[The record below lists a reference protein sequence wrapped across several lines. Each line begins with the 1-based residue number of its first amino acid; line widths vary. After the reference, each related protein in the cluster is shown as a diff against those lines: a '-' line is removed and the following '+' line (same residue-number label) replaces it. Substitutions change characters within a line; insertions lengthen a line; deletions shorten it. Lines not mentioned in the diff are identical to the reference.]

1 MRSFGQLWPT
11 LKRLLAYGSPW
22 RKPLSVA
29 VMMLWIAAAAE
40 VSGPLLIS
48 YFIDNMVA
56 RHHLPLGKV
65 AGLAAAYVGLQFLAA
80 GLHYAQSLLFNR
92 AAVGVV
98 QSLRTDVMD
107 AALRQPLSAFDTQPV
122 GQLISRVTNDTEVIR
137 DLYVTVVATVLRS
150 AALIGAMLVAMFSL
164 DWRMALV
171 AILIFPAVLT
181 VMIIY
186 QRYSTPI
193 VRRVRAYL
201 ADINDGFNEII
212 NGMSVIQ
219 QFRQQARFGER
230 MGEASRSHY
239 MARMQ
244 TLRLDGFLLR
254 PLLSLFSALILCG
267 LLMLFSFT
275 SAGTIEVGVLYAF
288 ISYLSR
294 LNEPL
299 IELTTQQSMLQ
310 QAVVAGERVF
320 ELMDRP
326 RQRYG
331 SDDRPLQSGAIDID
345 HLSFAYRDDN
355 LVLQDITL
363 SVPSRSFVALVGHTG
378 SGKSTLASLLMGYYP
393 LTQGEIRLDGR
404 EISSLNHRVLRQGVA
419 MVQQDPVVMADT
431 FLANVTLGRDVSE
444 AQVWQALET
453 VQLADLARGLSDGLH
468 THLGEQGN
476 TLSVGQKQ
484 LLALAERIRFSA
496 VLIFVV
502 VWFTLSYIPIAHMVW
517 GGGLLAAHGA
527 LDFAGGTVVHINA
540 AIAGLVGAYLIGKRV
555 GFGKEAFKPHNL
567 PMVFTGTAIL
577 YIGWFGFNAGSAGS
591 ANEIAALAFVNTVVA
606 TAAAILGWII
616 GEWTLRGKPSLL
628 GACSGA
634 IAGLVGVTPACGYVG
649 VGGAL
654 VIGVIAGLA
663 GLWGV
668 TMLKRL
674 LRVDDPCDVFGV
686 HGVCGIVGCILTG
699 VFAASSLGGVGFV
712 DGVTMGH
719 QVMVQL
725 ESIAITVVW
734 SGVVAF
740 VGYKLADILVG
751 LRVPEE
757 QEREGLDVNSHGENA
772 YNA

>member
-1 MRSFGQLWPT
+1 MKIAMIKTT
-11 LKRLLAYGSPW
+11 LASMVLLPGLTMAAPAVADKADNAFMMISTALVLFMTIPGIALFYGGLI
-22 RKPLSVA
+22 RAKNVLS
-29 VMMLWIAAAAE
+29 ML
-40 VSGPLLIS
+40 
-48 YFIDNMVA
+48 
-56 RHHLPLGKV
+56 
-65 AGLAAAYVGLQFLAA
+65 
-80 GLHYAQSLLFNR
+80 
-92 AAVGVV
+92 
-98 QSLRTDVMD
+98 
-107 AALRQPLSAFDTQPV
+107 TQ
-122 GQLISRVTNDTEVIR
+122 
-137 DLYVTVVATVLRS
+137 VTVTF
-150 AALIGAMLVAMFSL
+150 ALVCILWVVYGYSLAFGEGNHFFGNVEGAMLKNI
-164 DWRMALV
+164 ALT
-171 AILIFPAVLT
+171 AVT
-181 VMIIY
+181 GTIY
-186 QRYSTPI
+186 QYI
-193 VRRVRAYL
+193 HV
-201 ADINDGFNEII
+201 
-212 NGMSVIQ
+212 
-219 QFRQQARFGER
+219 
-230 MGEASRSHY
+230 
-239 MARMQ
+239 
-244 TLRLDGFLLR
+244 
-254 PLLSLFSALILCG
+254 
-267 LLMLFSFT
+267 
-275 SAGTIEVGVLYAF
+275 AF
-288 ISYLSR
+288 
-294 LNEPL
+294 
-299 IELTTQQSMLQ
+299 Q
-310 QAVVAGERVF
+310 G
-320 ELMDRP
+320 
-326 RQRYG
+326 
-331 SDDRPLQSGAIDID
+331 
-345 HLSFAYRDDN
+345 SFAC
-355 LVLQDITL
+355 IT
-363 SVPSRSFVALVGHTG
+363 VG
-378 SGKSTLASLLMGYYP
+378 L
-393 LTQGEIRLDGR
+393 I
-404 EISSLNHRVLRQGVA
+404 
-419 MVQQDPVVMADT
+419 
-431 FLANVTLGRDVSE
+431 
-444 AQVWQALET
+444 
-453 VQLADLARGLSDGLH
+453 
-468 THLGEQGN
+468 
-476 TLSVGQKQ
+476 VG
-484 LLALAERIRFSA
+484 ALAERIRFSA

-577 YIGWFGFNAGSAGS
+577 YIGWFGFNAGSASS

-725 ESIAITVVW
+725 ESIAITVAW

>member
-1 MRSFGQLWPT
+1 M
-11 LKRLLAYGSPW
+11 K
-22 RKPLSVA
+22 
-29 VMMLWIAAAAE
+29 IA
-40 VSGPLLIS
+40 
-48 YFIDNMVA
+48 
-56 RHHLPLGKV
+56 
-65 AGLAAAYVGLQFLAA
+65 
-80 GLHYAQSLLFNR
+80 
-92 AAVGVV
+92 
-98 QSLRTDVMD
+98 
-107 AALRQPLSAFDTQPV
+107 
-122 GQLISRVTNDTEVIR
+122 
-137 DLYVTVVATVLRS
+137 
-150 AALIGAMLVAMFSL
+150 
-164 DWRMALV
+164 
-171 AILIFPAVLT
+171 
-181 VMIIY
+181 MIK
-186 QRYSTPI
+186 T
-193 VRRVRAYL
+193 
-201 ADINDGFNEII
+201 
-212 NGMSVIQ
+212 
-219 QFRQQARFGER
+219 
-230 MGEASRSHY
+230 
-239 MARMQ
+239 
-244 TLRLDGFLLR
+244 
-254 PLLSLFSALILCG
+254 
-267 LLMLFSFT
+267 
-275 SAGTIEVGVLYAF
+275 
-288 ISYLSR
+288 
-294 LNEPL
+294 
-299 IELTTQQSMLQ
+299 
-310 QAVVAGERVF
+310 
-320 ELMDRP
+320 
-326 RQRYG
+326 
-331 SDDRPLQSGAIDID
+331 
-345 HLSFAYRDDN
+345 
-355 LVLQDITL
+355 
-363 SVPSRSFVALVGHTG
+363 
-378 SGKSTLASLLMGYYP
+378 TLASLALLPGLTIAAPAVADKADSAFMMICTALVLFMTIPGIALFYGGLIRAKNVLSM
-393 LTQGEIRLDGR
+393 LTQVTVTFALVCILWVVYGYSLAFGEG
-404 EISSLNHRVLRQGVA
+404 NH
-419 MVQQDPVVMADT
+419 
-431 FLANVTLGRDVSE
+431 FF
-444 AQVWQALET
+444 
-453 VQLADLARGLSDGLH
+453 
-468 THLGEQGN
+468 GN
-476 TLSVGQKQ
+476 TDGAMLKNIALTAVTGTIYQYIHVAFQGSFACITVG
-484 LLALAERIRFSA
+484 LIVGALAERIRFSA

-674 LRVDDPCDVFGV
+674 LRVDDTCDVFGV
-686 HGVCGIVGCILTG
+686 HGVCGIIGCILTG

>member
-1 MRSFGQLWPT
+1 M
-11 LKRLLAYGSPW
+11 K
-22 RKPLSVA
+22 
-29 VMMLWIAAAAE
+29 IA
-40 VSGPLLIS
+40 
-48 YFIDNMVA
+48 
-56 RHHLPLGKV
+56 
-65 AGLAAAYVGLQFLAA
+65 
-80 GLHYAQSLLFNR
+80 
-92 AAVGVV
+92 
-98 QSLRTDVMD
+98 
-107 AALRQPLSAFDTQPV
+107 
-122 GQLISRVTNDTEVIR
+122 
-137 DLYVTVVATVLRS
+137 
-150 AALIGAMLVAMFSL
+150 
-164 DWRMALV
+164 
-171 AILIFPAVLT
+171 
-181 VMIIY
+181 MIK
-186 QRYSTPI
+186 T
-193 VRRVRAYL
+193 
-201 ADINDGFNEII
+201 
-212 NGMSVIQ
+212 
-219 QFRQQARFGER
+219 
-230 MGEASRSHY
+230 
-239 MARMQ
+239 
-244 TLRLDGFLLR
+244 
-254 PLLSLFSALILCG
+254 
-267 LLMLFSFT
+267 
-275 SAGTIEVGVLYAF
+275 
-288 ISYLSR
+288 
-294 LNEPL
+294 
-299 IELTTQQSMLQ
+299 
-310 QAVVAGERVF
+310 
-320 ELMDRP
+320 
-326 RQRYG
+326 
-331 SDDRPLQSGAIDID
+331 
-345 HLSFAYRDDN
+345 
-355 LVLQDITL
+355 
-363 SVPSRSFVALVGHTG
+363 
-378 SGKSTLASLLMGYYP
+378 TLASLALLPGLTIAAPAVADKADSAFMMICTALVLFMTIPGIALFYGGLIRAKNVLSM
-393 LTQGEIRLDGR
+393 LTQVTVTFALVCILWVVYGYSLAFGEG
-404 EISSLNHRVLRQGVA
+404 NHFFGNVEGAMLKNIALTAVTGTIYQYIHVAFQGSFA
-419 MVQQDPVVMADT
+419 CI
-431 FLANVTLGRDVSE
+431 
-444 AQVWQALET
+444 T
-453 VQLADLARGLSDGLH
+453 VGLI
-468 THLGEQGN
+468 
-476 TLSVGQKQ
+476 VG
-484 LLALAERIRFSA
+484 ALAERIRFSA

-502 VWFTLSYIPIAHMVW
+502 VWFTLSYVPIAHMVW

>member
-1 MRSFGQLWPT
+1 
-11 LKRLLAYGSPW
+11 
-22 RKPLSVA
+22 
-29 VMMLWIAAAAE
+29 
-40 VSGPLLIS
+40 
-48 YFIDNMVA
+48 
-56 RHHLPLGKV
+56 
-65 AGLAAAYVGLQFLAA
+65 
-80 GLHYAQSLLFNR
+80 
-92 AAVGVV
+92 
-98 QSLRTDVMD
+98 
-107 AALRQPLSAFDTQPV
+107 
-122 GQLISRVTNDTEVIR
+122 
-137 DLYVTVVATVLRS
+137 
-150 AALIGAMLVAMFSL
+150 
-164 DWRMALV
+164 
-171 AILIFPAVLT
+171 
-181 VMIIY
+181 MIK
-186 QRYSTPI
+186 T
-193 VRRVRAYL
+193 
-201 ADINDGFNEII
+201 
-212 NGMSVIQ
+212 
-219 QFRQQARFGER
+219 
-230 MGEASRSHY
+230 
-239 MARMQ
+239 
-244 TLRLDGFLLR
+244 
-254 PLLSLFSALILCG
+254 
-267 LLMLFSFT
+267 
-275 SAGTIEVGVLYAF
+275 
-288 ISYLSR
+288 
-294 LNEPL
+294 
-299 IELTTQQSMLQ
+299 
-310 QAVVAGERVF
+310 
-320 ELMDRP
+320 
-326 RQRYG
+326 
-331 SDDRPLQSGAIDID
+331 
-345 HLSFAYRDDN
+345 
-355 LVLQDITL
+355 
-363 SVPSRSFVALVGHTG
+363 
-378 SGKSTLASLLMGYYP
+378 TLASLALLPGLTIAAPAVADKADSAFMMICTALVLFMTIPGIALFYGGLIRAKNVLSM
-393 LTQGEIRLDGR
+393 LTQVTVTFALVCILWVVYGYSLAFGEG
-404 EISSLNHRVLRQGVA
+404 NH
-419 MVQQDPVVMADT
+419 
-431 FLANVTLGRDVSE
+431 FF
-444 AQVWQALET
+444 
-453 VQLADLARGLSDGLH
+453 
-468 THLGEQGN
+468 GN
-476 TLSVGQKQ
+476 TDGAMLKNIALTAVTGTIYQYIHVAFQGSFACITVG
-484 LLALAERIRFSA
+484 LIVGALAERIRFSA

-567 PMVFTGTAIL
+567 PMVFIGTAIL

>member
-1 MRSFGQLWPT
+1 M
-11 LKRLLAYGSPW
+11 K
-22 RKPLSVA
+22 
-29 VMMLWIAAAAE
+29 IA
-40 VSGPLLIS
+40 
-48 YFIDNMVA
+48 
-56 RHHLPLGKV
+56 
-65 AGLAAAYVGLQFLAA
+65 
-80 GLHYAQSLLFNR
+80 
-92 AAVGVV
+92 
-98 QSLRTDVMD
+98 
-107 AALRQPLSAFDTQPV
+107 
-122 GQLISRVTNDTEVIR
+122 
-137 DLYVTVVATVLRS
+137 
-150 AALIGAMLVAMFSL
+150 
-164 DWRMALV
+164 
-171 AILIFPAVLT
+171 
-181 VMIIY
+181 MIK
-186 QRYSTPI
+186 T
-193 VRRVRAYL
+193 
-201 ADINDGFNEII
+201 
-212 NGMSVIQ
+212 
-219 QFRQQARFGER
+219 
-230 MGEASRSHY
+230 
-239 MARMQ
+239 
-244 TLRLDGFLLR
+244 
-254 PLLSLFSALILCG
+254 
-267 LLMLFSFT
+267 
-275 SAGTIEVGVLYAF
+275 
-288 ISYLSR
+288 
-294 LNEPL
+294 
-299 IELTTQQSMLQ
+299 
-310 QAVVAGERVF
+310 
-320 ELMDRP
+320 
-326 RQRYG
+326 
-331 SDDRPLQSGAIDID
+331 
-345 HLSFAYRDDN
+345 
-355 LVLQDITL
+355 
-363 SVPSRSFVALVGHTG
+363 
-378 SGKSTLASLLMGYYP
+378 TLASLALLPGLTIAAPAVADKADSAFMMICTALVLFMTIPGIALFYGGLIRAKNVLSM
-393 LTQGEIRLDGR
+393 LTQVTVTFALVCILWVVYGYSLAFGEG
-404 EISSLNHRVLRQGVA
+404 NH
-419 MVQQDPVVMADT
+419 
-431 FLANVTLGRDVSE
+431 FF
-444 AQVWQALET
+444 
-453 VQLADLARGLSDGLH
+453 
-468 THLGEQGN
+468 GN
-476 TLSVGQKQ
+476 TDGAMLKNIALTAVTGTIYQYIHVAFQGSFACITVG
-484 LLALAERIRFSA
+484 LIVGALAERIRFSA

-712 DGVTMGH
+712 DGITMGH

>member
-1 MRSFGQLWPT
+1 M
-11 LKRLLAYGSPW
+11 K
-22 RKPLSVA
+22 
-29 VMMLWIAAAAE
+29 IA
-40 VSGPLLIS
+40 
-48 YFIDNMVA
+48 
-56 RHHLPLGKV
+56 
-65 AGLAAAYVGLQFLAA
+65 
-80 GLHYAQSLLFNR
+80 
-92 AAVGVV
+92 
-98 QSLRTDVMD
+98 
-107 AALRQPLSAFDTQPV
+107 
-122 GQLISRVTNDTEVIR
+122 
-137 DLYVTVVATVLRS
+137 
-150 AALIGAMLVAMFSL
+150 
-164 DWRMALV
+164 
-171 AILIFPAVLT
+171 
-181 VMIIY
+181 MIK
-186 QRYSTPI
+186 T
-193 VRRVRAYL
+193 
-201 ADINDGFNEII
+201 
-212 NGMSVIQ
+212 
-219 QFRQQARFGER
+219 
-230 MGEASRSHY
+230 
-239 MARMQ
+239 
-244 TLRLDGFLLR
+244 
-254 PLLSLFSALILCG
+254 
-267 LLMLFSFT
+267 
-275 SAGTIEVGVLYAF
+275 
-288 ISYLSR
+288 
-294 LNEPL
+294 
-299 IELTTQQSMLQ
+299 
-310 QAVVAGERVF
+310 
-320 ELMDRP
+320 
-326 RQRYG
+326 
-331 SDDRPLQSGAIDID
+331 
-345 HLSFAYRDDN
+345 
-355 LVLQDITL
+355 
-363 SVPSRSFVALVGHTG
+363 
-378 SGKSTLASLLMGYYP
+378 TLASLALLPGLTIAAPAVADKADSAFMMICTALVLFMTIPGIALFYGGLIRAKNVLSM
-393 LTQGEIRLDGR
+393 LTQVTVTFALVCILWVVYGYSLAFGEGNHFFGNVDGAMLKN
-404 EISSLNHRVLRQGVA
+404 IALTAVTGTIYQYIHVAFQGSFA
-419 MVQQDPVVMADT
+419 CI
-431 FLANVTLGRDVSE
+431 
-444 AQVWQALET
+444 T
-453 VQLADLARGLSDGLH
+453 VGLI
-468 THLGEQGN
+468 
-476 TLSVGQKQ
+476 VG
-484 LLALAERIRFSA
+484 ALAERIRFSA

-663 GLWGV
+663 GSWGV

-686 HGVCGIVGCILTG
+686 HGVCGIIGCILTG

>member
-1 MRSFGQLWPT
+1 M
-11 LKRLLAYGSPW
+11 K
-22 RKPLSVA
+22 
-29 VMMLWIAAAAE
+29 IA
-40 VSGPLLIS
+40 
-48 YFIDNMVA
+48 
-56 RHHLPLGKV
+56 
-65 AGLAAAYVGLQFLAA
+65 
-80 GLHYAQSLLFNR
+80 
-92 AAVGVV
+92 
-98 QSLRTDVMD
+98 
-107 AALRQPLSAFDTQPV
+107 
-122 GQLISRVTNDTEVIR
+122 
-137 DLYVTVVATVLRS
+137 
-150 AALIGAMLVAMFSL
+150 
-164 DWRMALV
+164 
-171 AILIFPAVLT
+171 
-181 VMIIY
+181 MIK
-186 QRYSTPI
+186 T
-193 VRRVRAYL
+193 
-201 ADINDGFNEII
+201 
-212 NGMSVIQ
+212 
-219 QFRQQARFGER
+219 
-230 MGEASRSHY
+230 
-239 MARMQ
+239 
-244 TLRLDGFLLR
+244 
-254 PLLSLFSALILCG
+254 
-267 LLMLFSFT
+267 
-275 SAGTIEVGVLYAF
+275 
-288 ISYLSR
+288 
-294 LNEPL
+294 
-299 IELTTQQSMLQ
+299 
-310 QAVVAGERVF
+310 
-320 ELMDRP
+320 
-326 RQRYG
+326 
-331 SDDRPLQSGAIDID
+331 
-345 HLSFAYRDDN
+345 
-355 LVLQDITL
+355 
-363 SVPSRSFVALVGHTG
+363 
-378 SGKSTLASLLMGYYP
+378 TLASLALLPGLTIAAPAVADKADSAFMMICTALVLFMTIPGIALFYGGLIRAKNVLSM
-393 LTQGEIRLDGR
+393 LTQVTVTFALVCILWVVYGYSLAFGEGNYFFGNVDGAMLKN
-404 EISSLNHRVLRQGVA
+404 IALTAVTGTIYQYIHVAFQGSFA
-419 MVQQDPVVMADT
+419 CI
-431 FLANVTLGRDVSE
+431 
-444 AQVWQALET
+444 T
-453 VQLADLARGLSDGLH
+453 VGLI
-468 THLGEQGN
+468 
-476 TLSVGQKQ
+476 VG
-484 LLALAERIRFSA
+484 ALAERIRFSA

-734 SGVVAF
+734 SGIVAF